1 MLVKLL
7 SGERSIKMDV
17 ASFPVDPDAMKAQ
30 IALSTALAAALAG
43 HGALTVAIKPTESK
57 PA

>member
-1 MLVKLL
+1 M
-7 SGERSIKMDV
+7 EV
-17 ASFPVDPDAMKAQ
+17 ASFPVDPDALKAQ

-43 HGALTVAIKPTESK
+43 QGALTVSIKSNEAK

>member
-1 MLVKLL
+1 
-7 SGERSIKMDV
+7 V
-17 ASFPVDPDAMKAQ
+17 ASFPIDPEAMKAQ

-43 HGALTVAIKPTESK
+43 QGALTVSIKPAESK